1 MGKNAQGLPNFFFF
15 QILLV
20 ESAHAAKLYQRVEV
34 TDPFIE
40 LRTGPGRSYPI
51 FYVVERGEKVEIL
64 KRRTEW
70 FKVRTE
76 RGKKGWVGRARME
89 NTLVDVG
96 VKRSF
101 RDLLVEEYI
110 RRRVEIGFGVGRFE
124 DETVTRARAGIRL
137 GEHFMVELSIGQV
150 SGSFSSSRLIDV
162 NLVAYP
168 APEWRVSPYFT
179 VGVGRFKNTPKGT
192 LVGANSTEDTSAN
205 AAVGVSFHA
214 TRKLMLR
221 GDLRTYVVFIDV
233 DRSDDFQELTF
244 GVGFFF

>member
-1 MGKNAQGLPNFFFF
+1 MCKGFLLFFFL

-20 ESAHAAKLYQRVEV
+20 EGAHAAKLYQRVEV

-51 FYVVERGEKVEIL
+51 FYVAERGEKVEIL
-64 KRRTEW
+64 KRRTDW

-76 RGKKGWVGRARME
+76 RGKKGWVDRARME
-89 NTLVDVG
+89 NTLVDAG

-124 DETVTRARAGIRL
+124 DETVTKARAGIRL
-137 GEHFMVELSIGQV
+137 GEHLMVELSIGQV

-179 VGVGRFKNTPKGT
+179 VGVGRFKNTPKRT
-192 LVGANSTEDTSAN
+192 LVGASSTEDTSAN
-205 AAVGVSFHA
+205 AAVGVRFHA

-221 GDLRTYVVFIDV
+221 GDLRTYVVFID
-233 DRSDDFQELTF
+233 DNRSDDFQELTF
-244 GVGFFF
+244 GFGFFF

>member
-1 MGKNAQGLPNFFFF
+1 VGKNAQGLPNFFFF

-64 KRRTEW
+64 KRRTDW

-76 RGKKGWVGRARME
+76 RGKKGWVDRARME
-89 NTLVDVG
+89 NTLVDAG

-179 VGVGRFKNTPKGT
+179 VGVGRFKNTPKKT
-192 LVGANSTEDTSAN
+192 LVGVNSTEDTSAN
-205 AAVGVSFHA
+205 AAVGVRFHA

-221 GDLRTYVVFIDV
+221 GDLRTYVVFIDD

-244 GVGFFF
+244 GFGFFF

>member
-1 MGKNAQGLPNFFFF
+1 VGRNAQEFPNFFFF
-15 QILLV
+15 QISLV
-20 ESAHAAKLYQRVEV
+20 GGAHAAKLYQRVEV

-51 FYVVERGEKVEIL
+51 FYVAERGEKVEIL
-64 KRRTEW
+64 KRRTDW

-76 RGKKGWVGRARME
+76 RGKKGWVDRAQME
-89 NTLVDVG
+89 NTLVDAG
-96 VKRSF
+96 VKKSF

-110 RRRVEIGFGVGRFE
+110 RRRVEVGFAVGEFE
-124 DETVTRARAGIRL
+124 DETVTRARAGISL
-137 GEHFMVELSIGQV
+137 GEHFMAELSIGQV

-179 VGVGRFKNTPKGT
+179 LGVGKFKNDPKGT

-205 AAVGVSFHA
+205 AAIGVRFHA
-214 TRKLMLR
+214 TRKLMIR
-221 GDLRTYVVFIDV
+221 GDLRTYVVFIDD
-233 DRSDDFQELTF
+233 DRTDDFQELTIGF
-244 GVGFFF
+244 GFLF